1 MTLAKLFTGRTATV
15 IIVSAA
21 VFLIGVLA
29 AFEPVTRS
37 FVAQDATCFFCHE
50 DSEYNAAS
58 TVLWDGLR
66 PITKPHKATKEGGQ
80 ASCVS
85 CHVPEGML
93 GTVNFYTHVL
103 TLTDFF
109 GSLHEAIGDRDKD
122 QWIPMTTKRAYM
134 ARQGY
139 LENDSAPCRTCHI
152 ESEIKP
158 KRKRGQKA
166 HKNALKNKETC
177 ILCHYNLVHREVES
191 MEDFLKTVKGQ

>member
-1 MTLAKLFTGRTATV
+1 MTLSKFLTGRIVIVAAAVATV
-15 IIVSAA
+15 LV
-21 VFLIGVLA
+21 IGGLA
-29 AFEPVTRS
+29 ALEPVTRS
-37 FVAQDATCFFCHE
+37 FVAQDATCLFCHQN
-50 DSEYNAAS
+50 SEYNAAS

-66 PITKPHKATKEGGQ
+66 PVTRPHKATKEGGQ

-93 GTVNFYTHVL
+93 GSVNFYTHIL

-109 GSLHEAIGDRDKD
+109 GRLHEDVGDRDKER
-122 QWIPMTTKRAYM
+122 WLPPTARRAYVV
-134 ARQGY
+134 RKGF

-166 HKNALKNKETC
+166 HKNALRDKETC
-177 ILCHYNLVHREVES
+177 IVCHDNLVHKNVEPL
-191 MEDFLKTVKGQ
+191 EDFLKAVEK